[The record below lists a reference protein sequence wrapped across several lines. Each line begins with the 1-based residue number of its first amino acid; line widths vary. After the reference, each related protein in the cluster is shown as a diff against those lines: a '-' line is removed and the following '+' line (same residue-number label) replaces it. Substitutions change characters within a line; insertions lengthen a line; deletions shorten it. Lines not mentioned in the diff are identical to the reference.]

1 MRSSEVLMQTLMFY
15 LLIFIAVC
23 QATCLAL
30 LILTAGKNRKEK
42 ADEPEPAKEEEPVDY
57 IEKLWQQGLNG
68 IMSYGL
74 DNARGKKR
82 SDV

>member
-1 MRSSEVLMQTLMFY
+1 METLMFY

-42 ADEPEPAKEEEPVDY
+42 AEKPVKTDEYADY
-57 IEKLWQQGLNG
+57 LEKLWQEGLNG
-68 IMSYGL
+68 IMSYGIS
-74 DNARGKKR
+74 NAVGKRR
-82 SDV
+82 SDE

>member
-1 MRSSEVLMQTLMFY
+1 MHSSEVLMETLMFY

-23 QATCLAL
+23 QAACLVL

-42 ADEPEPAKEEEPVDY
+42 PDEPVKKDEYEDY
-57 IEKLWQQGLNG
+57 LEKLWQEGVNG

-74 DNARGKKR
+74 SNAAGKRR
-82 SDV
+82 SDE